1 MVEKVLFIIFGV
13 MIVAGAIG
21 TITRKNIIHAL
32 LLLVFTFLNVAAIF
46 FLTQAYFVAMI
57 QILVYAGAIMVLFVF
72 VIMFLNLRSFQS
84 EKQTHRQRWIA
95 LVLAVLVLVE
105 FVAVLYGI
113 TRTSLGGIE
122 LTSAQ
127 GGFSPAEI
135 ADAGGNNKVFGQT
148 LFNNM
153 LLPFEVASV
162 VLLVAMVGAI
172 IMVKKEKNAQ
182 LATRAWEPGAE
193 PPADVAEEEV

>member
-1 MVEKVLFIIFGV
+1 M
-13 MIVAGAIG
+13 
-21 TITRKNIIHAL
+21 
-32 LLLVFTFLNVAAIF
+32 
-46 FLTQAYFVAMI
+46 
-57 QILVYAGAIMVLFVF
+57 
-72 VIMFLNLRSFQS
+72 
-84 EKQTHRQRWIA
+84 
-95 LVLAVLVLVE
+95 
-105 FVAVLYGI
+105 
-113 TRTSLGGIE
+113 
-122 LTSAQ
+122 Q

-135 ADAGGNNKVFGQT
+135 AAAGGNNKVFGQT